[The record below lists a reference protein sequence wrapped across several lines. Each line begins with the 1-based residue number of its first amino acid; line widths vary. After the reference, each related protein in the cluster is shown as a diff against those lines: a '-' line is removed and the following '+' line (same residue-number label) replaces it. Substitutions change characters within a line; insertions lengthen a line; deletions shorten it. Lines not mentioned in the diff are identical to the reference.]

1 MTSENLDRL
10 RQMQQQIER
19 SAATATT
26 RAELMNLRA
35 LWGNLQVVLDSEA
48 NRAVVSDDA

>member
-19 SAATATT
+19 AAETAST
-26 RAELMNLRA
+26 RAELINLRS
-35 LWGNLQVVLDSEA
+35 LWGNLQVVLDNETARTVNSDEA
-48 NRAVVSDDA
+48 